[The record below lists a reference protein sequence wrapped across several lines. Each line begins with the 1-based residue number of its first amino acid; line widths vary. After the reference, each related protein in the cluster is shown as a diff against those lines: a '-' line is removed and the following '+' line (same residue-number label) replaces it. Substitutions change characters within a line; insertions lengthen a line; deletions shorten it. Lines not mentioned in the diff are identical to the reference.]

1 MLKKLNPISTICTTV
16 VLAYTFFAIKPL
28 SKEIHFATKWTVDCN
43 KPSPDSD
50 KTEPSQYIPFK
61 LGQNAGFFTE
71 DGQIAQAFTFPY
83 KIAISPDDYCI
94 YGTSDKSLKLVSKE
108 GKQKKEL
115 KMQGFPFFQKDRK
128 FLMLPGGTSFV
139 FLNENFE
146 PKWKFE
152 NYVPITAL
160 DSTNDKVAA
169 GYADGSILIFDADG
183 KIERQY
189 KPGGSKYPV
198 ILGLA
203 VSEDGLTT
211 ASVSGQKQQR
221 FTLAKKE
228 NGITKIF
235 FHEYLE
241 ADTTKQVLVKFS
253 SDGDYCYFAHKDC
266 LGVLNCKTLKSKH
279 IPVKGNILSIEE
291 TSDKKNIFVLSKN
304 DGIYSVS
311 VIQKHS
317 VYSGSFSFKAENAYI
332 TVKDNSLFVGRDSS
346 LSRVDIEFK

>member
-115 KMQGFPFFQKDRK
+115 KMQGFPFFQKGRK

-189 KPGGSKYPV
+189 EPGGSKYPV

-211 ASVSGQKQQR
+211 ASISGQKQQR
-221 FTLAKKE
+221 FTLAKRE

-241 ADTTKQVLVKFS
+241 AQHLNQITNHKLYTT
-253 SDGDYCYFAHKDC
+253 
-266 LGVLNCKTLKSKH
+266 
-279 IPVKGNILSIEE
+279 
-291 TSDKKNIFVLSKN
+291 
-304 DGIYSVS
+304 IYSC
-311 VIQKHS
+311 Q
-317 VYSGSFSFKAENAYI
+317 
-332 TVKDNSLFVGRDSS
+332 FVN
-346 LSRVDIEFK
+346 

>member
-1 MLKKLNPISTICTTV
+1 MLKKLNPISTICITV
-16 VLAYTFFAIKPL
+16 VLGFCFFAVKPL

-50 KTEPSQYIPFK
+50 KIEPSQYIPFK

-115 KMQGFPFFQKDRK
+115 KMQGFPFFQKGRK

-152 NYVPITAL
+152 NYVPVTAL

-189 KPGGSKYPV
+189 EPGGSKYPV

-221 FTLAKKE
+221 FTLAKRE

-241 ADTTKQVLVKFS
+241 SDTTKQVLVNFS

-291 TSDKKNIFVLSKN
+291 TSDKRNIFVLSKN